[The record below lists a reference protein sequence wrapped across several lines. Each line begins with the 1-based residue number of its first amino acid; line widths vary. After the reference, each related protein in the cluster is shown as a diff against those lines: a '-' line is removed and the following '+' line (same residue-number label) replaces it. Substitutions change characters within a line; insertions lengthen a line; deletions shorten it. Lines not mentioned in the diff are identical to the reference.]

1 MLNLQ
6 SPVIFPSS
14 GRFFHRRSHVK
25 GPTTHYPRD
34 FQFPSLFSQFFS
46 LSSSW
51 ELCPQGERRDPAGRH
66 GGEADRLP
74 PSLPLPLSLFSL
86 SPFLSPLPSST
97 PWRPKAGR
105 RGAAE
110 AARKRR
116 DTGSAGGQGCCNT
129 AGAGGDAW
137 RGGSS
142 SIVTFFDYV
151 ICILGSAPGFLG
163 LTSSISG

>member
-74 PSLPLPLSLFSL
+74 PPFPFLSLSFLFPLSSLPSLPLLHGD
-86 SPFLSPLPSST
+86 
-97 PWRPKAGR
+97 RR
-105 RGAAE
+105 RGGAVRQRQRGSGATPE
-110 AARKRR
+110 APGGRGVATQPAPAGMPGAAARR
-116 DTGSAGGQGCCNT
+116 
-129 AGAGGDAW
+129 
-137 RGGSS
+137 
-142 SIVTFFDYV
+142 
-151 ICILGSAPGFLG
+151 L
-163 LTSSISG
+163 

>member
-74 PSLPLPLSLFSL
+74 PSLPLPLSLFSFPFPL
-86 SPFLSPLPSST
+86 SPPFLYSMAT
-97 PWRPKAGR
+97 EGGEARCGR
-105 RGAAE
+105 GSAE
-110 AARKRR
+110 AARHRKRR
-116 DTGSAGGQGCCNT
+116 
-129 AGAGGDAW
+129 GAGVLQHSRRR
-137 RGGSS
+137 RGCLARRLVVYSDLLRLRHLHLRVSS
-142 SIVTFFDYV
+142 A
-151 ICILGSAPGFLG
+151 LA
-163 LTSSISG
+163 